1 MPCPINP
8 ADCGKKLALP
18 LTMPLIR
25 LYFLE
30 RLETCSTRL
39 NKPPAFSFRLS
50 MIPTFRDHALQRF
63 RSYWITV

>member
-1 MPCPINP
+1 VPINP

-25 LYFLE
+25 LYFPE
-30 RLETCSTRL
+30 RLETGSTRL

-50 MIPTFRDHALQRF
+50 MIPTF
-63 RSYWITV
+63 